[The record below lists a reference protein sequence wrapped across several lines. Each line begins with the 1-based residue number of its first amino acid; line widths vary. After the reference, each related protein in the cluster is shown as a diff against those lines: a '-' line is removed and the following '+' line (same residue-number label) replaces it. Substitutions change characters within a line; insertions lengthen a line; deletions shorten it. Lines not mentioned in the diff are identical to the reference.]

1 MGSYKFKN
9 LFTNL
14 KTNNQK
20 QSLELSFLWDF
31 CCKALY
37 CYADVYRLTF
47 IGKSSRPPNV
57 LTHHRYRFSKTRIK
71 VFPNS
76 AFFAKGDQP
85 LESVIR
91 ISKYSQIFW
100 SILIANFD
108 SFESA
113 INVITIIADGTTEG
127 NFLKDLTSQLAE
139 GFLILYVL
147 VFFNVTPSFSMSVRL
162 EASLEK
168 KLETFWPVRN
178 SELSERWFSSLS
190 LAVIMDLAADAAY
203 AFWPVVSPIQ
213 NLFVK

>member
-31 CCKALY
+31 CCKELY

-47 IGKSSRPPNV
+47 IGKSSRLPNV

-85 LESVIR
+85 LESVIG

-113 INVITIIADGTTEG
+113 ISYLTYHRLGYRRCIRFLASRLSSTEFTCRVI
-127 NFLKDLTSQLAE
+127 FLLFCISCSSNMT
-139 GFLILYVL
+139 
-147 VFFNVTPSFSMSVRL
+147 
-162 EASLEK
+162 
-168 KLETFWPVRN
+168 KLQGPFHW
-178 SELSERWFSSLS
+178 
-190 LAVIMDLAADAAY
+190 
-203 AFWPVVSPIQ
+203 
-213 NLFVK
+213 

>member
-37 CYADVYRLTF
+37 CYAHVYRLTF

-57 LTHHRYRFSKTRIK
+57 LTHHRYRFSKTRIT

-76 AFFAKGDQP
+76 AFFCQ
-85 LESVIR
+85 R
-91 ISKYSQIFW
+91 W
-100 SILIANFD
+100 STSRVGYRDIKVLTDILKHLNCKLWQLWICNKFA
-108 SFESA
+108 
-113 INVITIIADGTTEG
+113 NVITVIADGTTEG

-139 GFLILYVL
+139 GFLILFVL

-168 KLETFWPVRN
+168 RLETLWPVRN
-178 SELSERWFSSLS
+178 SELLERRFSLLPSQS
-190 LAVIMDLAADAAY
+190 
-203 AFWPVVSPIQ
+203 S
-213 NLFVK
+213 